1 MVTRMISGRGIWVQR
16 WEENNGA
23 IFSNK
28 LSQPPVP
35 AQTLNELHPQQYL
48 PTCHP
53 DVATHSHVS
62 FVIVANFLDSDVIL
76 GVDEWLGGGVG
87 LCHGYDAGYVT
98 EVILVLNFDLDCQN
112 FSKNMTGA
120 KRTGIFG
127 KWKSSPC
134 LNHTMSVSTDRV
146 KNRAGIAWFKEKAS
160 WDQNRPEQPLSPASC
175 TSPGEAGIMERAWVL
190 PRWLLLMLIAFM
202 MLQRNNW
209 SLKKHYFI

>member
-1 MVTRMISGRGIWVQR
+1 MSPRRSHTLTCKLCNCCQFSGFGCHTWSR
-16 WEENNGA
+16 WMA
-23 IFSNK
+23 RRWRRS
-28 LSQPPVP
+28 
-35 AQTLNELHPQQYL
+35 L
-48 PTCHP
+48 P
-53 DVATHSHVS
+53 
-62 FVIVANFLDSDVIL
+62 
-76 GVDEWLGGGVG
+76 WLWCW
-87 LCHGYDAGYVT
+87 LCHGSHTGSQ
-98 EVILVLNFDLDCQN
+98 LWPWLPKFQ
-112 FSKNMTGA
+112 KNMKGA